1 MMQAFKNSSWRE
13 KAQSMVEFAL
23 VFPVLL
29 LLLYGIIEFGRLL
42 FIYTS
47 VTTSSREAARYGS
60 AVGDIGGVP
69 RYLDCNGIANAARRS
84 AIINAINVDDGFTI
98 TYDHGTTDT
107 QFAGTCAAAQNMKFT
122 LGDRIRVVVTV
133 DYAPLVPLVNF
144 ASFPITSSTA
154 RTILTSVEVQGTP
167 APDKPYIYFETLTQ
181 SGTETELDNEVKTV
195 YAVLSYADT
204 SDITAFFIFSGTA
217 TKGVDYTFA
226 DSVTFAAGQKRL
238 AVARVVNDP
247 YDEYA
252 ETLDITILQAT
263 GAIIDEGRKHHV
275 TTILDS
281 DTDDPPPTVQF
292 RDATQTVLED
302 DAVFPIVT
310 LSELSGKDITVPYT
324 TTGTAEYNL
333 DYTLNPAGFSFNFPA
348 MSGPTQQVTFMAT
361 KDDLDEEDFEDAILT
376 LGVPTN
382 ATLGTPISDD
392 VRIQDIDEPPFI
404 SFELESQKV
413 VEGIPGKVKVR
424 LDKITTKVV
433 TVGFTVTDAAVYGAT
448 KNVDYTVTTVINP
461 LTILPGSL
469 EAEIA
474 FNIAAENPDLVEP
487 DENFVIELNAPS
499 NATLKDPWQHI
510 VTIAGIGVPPI
521 VNFEAS
527 KSASEGDG
535 AVQIQILLDH
545 TWSLPVTVPY
555 SISGGTAVNGTDYTA
570 AAGSV
575 TIPVGSLYSTFT
587 VNLIED
593 TLDEDNETIIFSMG
607 TPTNATKPDPS
618 PQHVLT
624 IADNDEAPLVNFEL
638 PSQIGMENG
647 GPMTA
652 RIRLS
657 AVSTKPVTIPFTVG
671 LPPPTQ
677 GSDYTI
683 TASPVT
689 IPAGSLFVDVV
700 ITVIDDTIP
709 GEGNETVV
717 ITLGSPTNAKVGPQD
732 SHRATIKDNEVCP
745 SFYEKQW
752 NASAKYFTVLLSYT
766 DLTQPLIYI
775 DKLSIDWDNSGGQ
788 NLQKIY
794 WNNNLIFDGNASQD
808 PLNFN
813 PPELFDG
820 DPSYRNYSPGAA
832 PAPLRVEFKK
842 ELGGAIT
849 DYNVTITFNNGC
861 SIP

>member
-29 LLLYGIIEFGRLL
+29 LLLYGIIEFGRLM

-60 AVGDIGGVP
+60 AVGEVGGVP
-69 RYLDCNGIANAARRS
+69 RYLDCNGITDAARRS
-84 AIINAINVDDGFTI
+84 AILNSVNSGDLTI
-98 TYDHGTTDT
+98 TYDHGTTGT
-107 QFAGTCAAAQNMKFT
+107 QFAATCAAAQNMNFT
-122 LGDRIRVVVTV
+122 LGDRVRVQVTIN
-133 DYAPLVPLVNF
+133 YAPIMPLVNF

-154 RTILTSVEVQGTP
+154 RTILTSVDVLGTP
-167 APDKPYIYFETLTQ
+167 APDKPYISFETLSQ
-181 SGTETELDNEVKTV
+181 SGTETELDTEVKTI

-204 SDITAFFIFSGTA
+204 TDITAFFTFSGTA

-226 DSVTFAAGQKRL
+226 DSVVFTAGQKRL

-281 DTDDPPPTVQF
+281 DTDDPSPTVQF
-292 RDATQTVLED
+292 MVPTQDVLED
-302 DAVFPIVT
+302 QAVFVIAT

-324 TTGTAEYNL
+324 TSGTAGQNV
-333 DYTLNPAGFSFNFPA
+333 DYTLNPAGLSFNFPA
-348 MSGPTQQVTFMAT
+348 MSGKTQQVTFLAT
-361 KDDLDEEDFEDAILT
+361 KDGLDEADFEDAVLT

-382 ATLGTPISDD
+382 AILGTPISDD
-392 VRIQDIDEPPFI
+392 VRIQDIDLPPNI
-404 SFELESQKV
+404 SFELASQKV
-413 VEGIPGKVKVR
+413 VEGIQGKVKVV

-433 TVGFTVTDAAVYGAT
+433 TVVFTVTDAAVYGAT
-448 KNVDYTVTTVINP
+448 KNVDYTVNTTSP
-461 LTILPGSL
+461 LTIPAGSL

-474 FNIAAENPDLVEP
+474 FNVLAENPDLVEP
-487 DENFVIELNAPS
+487 DENFVIAFGTVTNASP
-499 NATLKDPWQHI
+499 KDPKQHI
-510 VTIAGIGVPPI
+510 VTIAGFGVPPI

-535 AVQIQILLDH
+535 AVQIRFLLDH
-545 TWSLPVTVPY
+545 TWSQVVTVPY
-555 SISGGTAVNGTDYTA
+555 SISGGTAVNGVDYTA
-570 AAGSV
+570 SAGTV
-575 TIPVGSLYSTFT
+575 TIPIGSLYGTFT

-607 TPTNATKPDPS
+607 TPTNGTPGTTTL
-618 PQHVLT
+618 HTLT

-652 RIRLS
+652 RILLS
-657 AVSTKPVTIPFTVG
+657 AVSTKPVIIPFTVG
-671 LPPPTQ
+671 VPPPTQ

-689 IPAGSLFVDVV
+689 IPAGSLSVDVV

-709 GEGNETVV
+709 GEGNETV
-717 ITLGSPTNAKVGPQD
+717 IISLGSPTNGQKGPQD

-745 SFYEKQW
+745 SFYQKIFDS
-752 NASAKYFTVLLSYT
+752 SATYFTVLLSYT
-766 DLTQPLIYI
+766 DLTQPPIYI
-775 DKLSIDWDNSGGQ
+775 NGLSIDWDTAAQ
-788 NLQKIY
+788 KLQKIY
-794 WNNNLIFDGNASQD
+794 WNNNLIFDGSTKTD
-808 PLNFN
+808 PLNF
-813 PPELFDG
+813 PPTAFIGLQ
-820 DPSYRNYSPGAA
+820 SLRNYSPGPA
-832 PAPLRVEFKK
+832 PVPLRVEFSKT
-842 ELGGAIT
+842 LGGAIT
-849 DYNVTITFNNGC
+849 NYNVTITFNNGC
-861 SIP
+861 SILP